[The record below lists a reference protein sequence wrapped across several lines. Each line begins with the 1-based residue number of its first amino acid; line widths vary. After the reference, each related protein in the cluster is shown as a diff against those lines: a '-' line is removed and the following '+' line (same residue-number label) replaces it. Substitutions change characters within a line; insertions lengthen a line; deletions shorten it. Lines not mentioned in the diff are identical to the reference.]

1 MRPAFHDELEKLKL
15 YIDHCEN
22 EIMKR
27 ENREL
32 ALLGLVKELEEVKES
47 VADERDIYIQEL
59 ESLRLEVANK
69 QEEIN
74 KLKQESLS
82 KIAAKNSHVQGLPPK
97 SNKCRN
103 CEILTR

>member
-1 MRPAFHDELEKLKL
+1 MQATFHDELEKLKL

-32 ALLGLVKELEEVKES
+32 ALLQLAKELEEAKES

-59 ESLRLEVANK
+59 ESLRLEVASK
-69 QEEIN
+69 QEEIV
-74 KLKQESLS
+74 KLKQESQTRP
-82 KIAAKNSHVQGLPPK
+82 AKGVVQGLPPK

-103 CEILTR
+103 CETLTR